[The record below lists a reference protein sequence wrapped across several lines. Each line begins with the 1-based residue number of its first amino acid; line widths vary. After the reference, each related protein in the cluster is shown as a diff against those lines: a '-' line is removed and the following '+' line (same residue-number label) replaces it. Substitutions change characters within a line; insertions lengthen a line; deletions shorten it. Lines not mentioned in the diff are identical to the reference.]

1 MESVKDCEGQK
12 TPESTYDETDGG
24 RISVRRR
31 TGVKVTGNNLPL
43 FEWEQIGWNNL
54 PSILDWSSHQRTYTS
69 ESKEDAA
76 LQKTRVT
83 QYSSHQAQKG
93 NYCIV
98 GTTCPNKV
106 MSRTREEIESDND
119 KLSVIQAHSK
129 DDASWE
135 FEGIAHGY
143 SHKYEKDSKDN
154 NQTLQREAN
163 ENVQPI
169 GRGISKETIAE
180 LKDNLRESSIIT
192 SQSREINRPSAPSTV
207 ILLPKTNGKQIN
219 KAFGSFQTF
228 RPHREGE
235 QQNIQATQ
243 EQDVRHQNKPILSQV
258 CAGSE
263 LFQTAEGTGNK
274 PLSEKQQAP
283 SDNTGSAAHMKHGF
297 PTTPPTGQPD
307 SSRNTVGNI
316 PGFQQTVHLMPQ
328 IEHIKQQI
336 AKENVHFVRF
346 EATDLHGVSRSKTIP
361 ARFFQE
367 KAIHGIFMP
376 RSYLELTLNPKDNE
390 VDYISAT
397 NYNSDIV
404 LVPDLST
411 FRVIPWAEKM
421 ARIICDSYSITGNPL
436 LTSPRHIVKR
446 QLNQLQ
452 ESELSLYSAFTY
464 EFCIY
469 GVAEVIN
476 SKTIFLPAATLLND
490 HDQPFIQQLI
500 DGMYHIGANIESF
513 SSSTGPGQV
522 EISFRPEFGLRVADN
537 AFSFR
542 TGVKELAKKNGYI
555 ASFFTETGFFNSGIL
570 SHSLWDRS
578 GRRNL
583 FHSGTLQLT
592 DIGKNW
598 LSGLLLH
605 SPALSCLVAPGVSCR
620 KRFSKDGKES
630 HEVAHVTWGTND
642 NSSSYNIKFHGSNG
656 PHIENNLGSATANP
670 YLVLAATIAA
680 GLDGIRKGLN
690 AFDSASH
697 ASTLEMK
704 SPTVPLSLE
713 DALVALKE
721 DTCLKEA
728 LGEGFISYF
737 VAMKQYELETE
748 ESDTERNKF
757 LEYFI

>member
-1 MESVKDCEGQK
+1 MDSVKDSADQK
-12 TPESTYDETDGG
+12 IPESTYDETDGG
-24 RISVRRR
+24 WISVRKRR
-31 TGVKVTGNNLPL
+31 RGVKVTGKNLPV
-43 FEWEQIGWNNL
+43 FEWEQIEWNNL
-54 PSILDWSSHQRTYTS
+54 PSTVDQSYTQRTYTLD
-69 ESKEDAA
+69 SKEDVA
-76 LQKTRVT
+76 LQKT
-83 QYSSHQAQKG
+83 QNNSNQEQKG
-93 NYCIV
+93 KRIIV
-98 GTTCPNKV
+98 VTTCPNKV
-106 MSRTREEIESDND
+106 MSSTREEIESDNN
-119 KLSVIQAHSK
+119 KLSGIQAHSK
-129 DDASWE
+129 DDTSWDLK
-135 FEGIAHGY
+135 GIVQGD
-143 SHKYEKDSKDN
+143 SQKNEKDSKDN
-154 NQTLQREAN
+154 NQTFQREMH
-163 ENVQPI
+163 EKVQPI
-169 GRGISKETIAE
+169 GPGISKQTIAE
-180 LKDNLRESSIIT
+180 LKDHFRESSMIAT
-192 SQSREINRPSAPSTV
+192 QSRDINRSSVPSTF
-207 ILLPKTNGKQIN
+207 ILLPKTNGKHIN
-219 KAFGSFQTF
+219 KTVGAFETF

-235 QQNIQATQ
+235 QQKIQTTQ
-243 EQDVRHQNKPILSQV
+243 DQDEKHQSKSIPSPT

-263 LFQTAEGTGNK
+263 LIQSPEGTCIK
-274 PLSEKQQAP
+274 PLYEKQPAP
-283 SDNTGSAAHMKHGF
+283 SDKPGSAVHVKYDS
-297 PTTPPTGQPD
+297 PTTPSTGQAD
-307 SSRNTVGNI
+307 SGKNTIGNI
-316 PGFQQTVHLMPQ
+316 PGFQQSIHLIPQ

-336 AKENVHFVRF
+336 AKEDINFVRF

-367 KAIHGIFMP
+367 KVFHGVFMP

-404 LVPDLST
+404 LLPDLST

-421 ARIICDSYSITGNPL
+421 ARVICDSYSISGNPL

-446 QLNQLQ
+446 QLSQLQ
-452 ESELSLYSAFTY
+452 ESGLSLYSAFSY

-490 HDQPFIQQLI
+490 HDQPYIQQLI

-555 ASFFTETGFFNSGIL
+555 ASFFTETGFYNSGIL

-583 FHSGTLQLT
+583 FHSGTLELT

-630 HEVAHVTWGTND
+630 QEVAHVKWGTND

-656 PHIENNLGSATANP
+656 PHIDNNLGSATANP

-680 GLDGIRKGLN
+680 GMDGIRKGLN
-690 AFDSASH
+690 AFDGASP
-697 ASTLEMK
+697 ASTELK
-704 SPTVPLSLE
+704 SPTIPLSLE

-721 DTCLKEA
+721 DTCIKEA
-728 LGEGFISYF
+728 FGEGFVSYF
-737 VAMKQYELETE
+737 IAMKQYELETE